1 MADATAAATGSSQN
15 PKRLHSDSEESD
27 DMELKRLRQEE
38 TTEKWYRFLIISS
51 ETNEKIKAS
60 PFAIKK
66 TIESYAGT
74 PNSVKHLRSGDIL
87 VETKSSKQSSQVGKI
102 NKILD
107 HPVTVS
113 PHRSLNY
120 SKAVVFCPDLKG
132 ESDSIILKEL
142 AEQEVCE
149 VKKLGK
155 AGTILLTFA
164 KPNHPAYVNIGYI
177 RCKCNTYVPNPTRC
191 FQCQKL
197 GHVSSVCKG
206 NPTCAKCG
214 QEGHSTDSCSDDP
227 ICVNCSGP
235 HLASDKNCPAWVKEK
250 HVLKIKTVQKVSIG
264 QARRLYNDSL
274 PPVNSFARVASSQKK
289 PEMAEMATQTE
300 EILAISLIKD
310 LIKTADFRS
319 AVLEIVASVVPN
331 VSEPMHVS
339 VENDVS
345 TNVNV
350 CKSADCSPSRE
361 DDAMAAKSVS
371 VASQKKTVNANKA
384 KQSSEHTMV
393 VTATDRVQNSQHR
406 SSNQSSLSHNT
417 DRKIIKKFVRN
428 RTGANSAH
436 NGRHSTA

>member
-1 MADATAAATGSSQN
+1 MAEATAAATGSCQN

-27 DMELKRLRQEE
+27 DLELKRSRQDEANGQ
-38 TTEKWYRFLIISS
+38 WYRFLIIGS
-51 ETNEKIKAS
+51 ETGGKIKAS

-74 PNSVKHLRSGDIL
+74 PHAVKHLRSGDIL
-87 VETKSSKQSSQVGKI
+87 VETKSSKQSSQVAKI

-107 HPVTVS
+107 HPVTVN

-164 KPNHPAYVNIGYI
+164 KPNHPDYVNIGYI

-191 FQCQKL
+191 FQCHKL

-214 QEGHSTDSCSDDP
+214 QEGHSTDSCSGDP

-235 HLASDKNCPAWVKEK
+235 HLASDKTCPAWVKEK
-250 HVLKIKTVQKVSIG
+250 NVLKIKTVQKVSIG
-264 QARRLYNDSL
+264 QARRIYNDSL
-274 PPVNSFARVASSQKK
+274 PPVNSFAQVASSQPKK
-289 PEMAEMATQTE
+289 PETAEMATQTDKG
-300 EILAISLIKD
+300 LAVSLIKE
-310 LIKTADFRS
+310 LFEMPDFRS
-319 AVLEIVASVVPN
+319 EVLKLVASVVHPCSN
-331 VSEPMHVS
+331 VPEPMHVS
-339 VENDVS
+339 VESNVS
-345 TNVNV
+345 TTGVSA
-350 CKSADCSPSRE
+350 CKSADCSSSHE
-361 DDAMAAKSVS
+361 ADAVAAKFVS
-371 VASQKKTVNANKA
+371 AATQKIAANANKA
-384 KQSSEHTMV
+384 KPSSEHTKV
-393 VTATDRVQNSQHR
+393 VTATDRVQNS
-406 SSNQSSLSHNT
+406 HNT
-417 DRKIIKKFVRN
+417 DLKMIKKIVR
-428 RTGANSAH
+428 RPGANTAH
-436 NGRHSTA
+436 NGRHSSS